1 MTVEAGSS
9 GLRLLAPAKINLALE
24 VTARRDDGYHDIDT
38 VMTTIDL
45 ADRVTLRP
53 ASRLT
58 VTLGG
63 PASAGIDPA
72 DDLAGRAARALAAAA
87 GRAPDV
93 AIEVDK
99 RIPAP
104 AGLGGGSSDAAAV
117 LRGMARL
124 WHLAWPD
131 ERLVEV
137 AARVGSDVPFFLT
150 AGAARCTGRGEIVE
164 PLPDLAPLRLLIL
177 VPPGEAS
184 EGKTASRYGGLHPED
199 FSAGES
205 SWRLAQRL
213 SRRAPPPTNDLVN
226 VFERVVE
233 RDEPELVTHYA
244 RYRSAGAPRL
254 HLCGSGP
261 AVFMFVR
268 EQAQRSRLRRDFE
281 RAGARVFE
289 ASTLGRE
296 AALAVE
302 SIGAL
307 EPSEGGDE

>member
-72 DDLAGRAARALAAAA
+72 DDLAGR
-87 GRAPDV
+87 
-93 AIEVDK
+93 
-99 RIPAP
+99 
-104 AGLGGGSSDAAAV
+104 
-117 LRGMARL
+117 
-124 WHLAWPD
+124 
-131 ERLVEV
+131 
-137 AARVGSDVPFFLT
+137 
-150 AGAARCTGRGEIVE
+150 AARCTGRGEIVE